1 MSDKYTTYEV
11 DVDET
16 VEMVMN
22 GVRRG
27 YVHEDRQ
34 LIIKLLKAEA
44 EIAYA
49 AGDDD
54 DFADGI
60 KHAYMLIEKMEE
72 Q

>member
-1 MSDKYTTYEV
+1 MPQEFVSF
-11 DVDET
+11 DVEIDDT
-16 VEMVMN
+16 LAAVMD

-27 YVHEDRQ
+27 YVYEDRQ
-34 LIIKLLKAEA
+34 SIIQRLKTEA
-44 EIAYA
+44 DAAYA

-72 Q
+72 A